1 MAETFHLLGQVLD
14 SIAGRWYAGHF
25 PFFCEVNIASNI
37 LNHLDLRV
45 GGGQVGGS
53 CLKVAATAL
62 RLQYA
67 VFLQRPMYMPGRFVT
82 CVLLSCLGQHK
93 LM

>member
-45 GGGQVGGS
+45 GGPSRRKLPQGS
-53 CLKVAATAL
+53 CHSAAA
-62 RLQYA
+62 A
-67 VFLQRPMYMPGRFVT
+67 VC
-82 CVLLSCLGQHK
+82 CVLAASDVYARQICDLCAAVMLGSA
-93 LM
+93 